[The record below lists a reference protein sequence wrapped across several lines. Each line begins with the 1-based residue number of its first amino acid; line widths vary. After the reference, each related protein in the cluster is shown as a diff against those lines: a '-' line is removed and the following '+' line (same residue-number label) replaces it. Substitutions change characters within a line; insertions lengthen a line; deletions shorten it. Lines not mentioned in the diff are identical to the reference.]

1 MVGSAIEGAVGWF
14 NQYRCLC
21 NQPSADQFIFTLQAV
36 NRSTAYVSEVY
47 LLIYQVTHILY
58 LLYDTVNTILRIR
71 SDFVLADSRTLI
83 TFIFSVFYFIVNS
96 SVLSFF

>member
-21 NQPSADQFIFTLQAV
+21 NLPSADPDQFIFTLQAV

-58 LLYDTVNTILRIR
+58 LLYDTVNTILQIR
-71 SDFVLADSRTLI
+71 SDFVLADFKTLI
-83 TFIFSVFYFIVNS
+83 TFIFPVFLFYS
-96 SVLSFF
+96 EFFQC